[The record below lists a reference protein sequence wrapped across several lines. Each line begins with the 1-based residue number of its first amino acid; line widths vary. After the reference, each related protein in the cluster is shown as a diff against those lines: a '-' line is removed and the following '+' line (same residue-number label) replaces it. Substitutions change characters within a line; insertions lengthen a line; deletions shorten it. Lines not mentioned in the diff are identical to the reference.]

1 MCEHGLM
8 SCYTQK
14 LSPPPLSVN
23 KWQTLTPAGTQCLL
37 PVFFFK
43 AQGNDCHLRWNSPLR
58 DEIYKLWGETVSR
71 QLWRRFIHHLFELLE
86 GSSPWVVGKFQNGQF
101 NLGRK
106 ERRIQQILYSL
117 QLNFMITCCM
127 YWFTFMFAETQHILQ
142 NFFLQNLNFAQLETF
157 ITLTGHFI
165 MYTCSIAHQYK
176 YLIS

>member
-1 MCEHGLM
+1 MWAWSHVLLHTETLSSTSFSKETANTDPCWISVFT
-8 SCYTQK
+8 SCF
-14 LSPPPLSVN
+14 
-23 KWQTLTPAGTQCLL
+23 C
-37 PVFFFK
+37 FCFFK

-117 QLNFMITCCM
+117 QLNFMITC
-127 YWFTFMFAETQHILQ
+127 YWFTFVFAETQHILQ
-142 NFFLQNLNFAQLETF
+142 NFFLQNLNFA
-157 ITLTGHFI
+157 
-165 MYTCSIAHQYK
+165 
-176 YLIS
+176 

>member
-14 LSPPPLSVN
+14 HSPPPLSLN
-23 KWQTLTPAGTQCLL
+23 KRQTLTPAGSQCLL

-58 DEIYKLWGETVSR
+58 DEIYKLWGETVGR

-86 GSSPWVVGKFQNGQF
+86 GSSPWLVGKFQNGQF

-106 ERRIQQILYSL
+106 GEFNKYCTHYSSTSWLHVTCTGLLSCLQKLSTFCKMSFYRIWILHNWKLLLRSL
-117 QLNFMITCCM
+117 ATSLCTPVQL
-127 YWFTFMFAETQHILQ
+127 
-142 NFFLQNLNFAQLETF
+142 
-157 ITLTGHFI
+157 LTNTNI
-165 MYTCSIAHQYK
+165 
-176 YLIS
+176 

>member
-23 KWQTLTPAGTQCLL
+23 KRQTLTPAGSQCLL
-37 PVFFFK
+37 PVCFFK
-43 AQGNDCHLRWNSPLR
+43 AKGNDCHLRWNSPLR

-117 QLNFMITCCM
+117 QLNFMITCTGLLSCLQKLS
-127 YWFTFMFAETQHILQ
+127 TFCKISFYRIWILH
-142 NFFLQNLNFAQLETF
+142 NWKLLLRSLATSLCTPVQL
-157 ITLTGHFI
+157 LTTTNI
-165 MYTCSIAHQYK
+165 
-176 YLIS
+176 